1 MRKGKRDKLEFQRGM
16 LGRLSPAALHEQLHA
31 VATDN
36 PSGLSTLNKPEM
48 QKLLKAYVPDR
59 PGAKGGKEAVL
70 TELVGAILSH
80 HEFAVFDETIMV
92 VPAATTAALSPP
104 LAATPAAPTK
114 TLAPTPTTVATVP
127 AAVVTGA
134 NVVGTPQ

>member
-48 QKLLKAYVPDR
+48 QKLLCGSYALCAQAQATADWSCAADV
-59 PGAKGGKEAVL
+59 V
-70 TELVGAILSH
+70 V
-80 HEFAVFDETIMV
+80 FASL
-92 VPAATTAALSPP
+92 ALC
-104 LAATPAAPTK
+104 T
-114 TLAPTPTTVATVP
+114 
-127 AAVVTGA
+127 
-134 NVVGTPQ
+134 